1 MYKRHYSLT
10 ENPFLINPDPRFLWL
25 GKQHKEAF
33 TALVQGSK
41 RPEGLTVLTGDMGT
55 GKTTLINAL
64 VNKLDQHSFIAILAH
79 PTITKLEFFNF
90 LAESFNFYKRFSTRI
105 DFIKFFNSFLRT
117 ACKFGRR
124 VFIIIDEAHK
134 ISKDVLEEI
143 YVFSNYEMVEEI
155 RFISHI
161 EKRYRNPLNIYLVGQ
176 NELDAVLRT
185 RQFIILNKKA
195 KERYNLK
202 PLTEIETEQY
212 VNYRLKVAGAKREIF
227 TNKALKTL
235 HRISGGYPREI
246 NILCEN
252 ALLTGYFK
260 GAEKIKP
267 RIIKKCAKKHGYPL
281 NGHRGEF

>member
-1 MYKRHYSLT
+1 MYKRHYSLI
-10 ENPFLINPDPRFLWL
+10 ENPFLITPDPRFLWL
-25 GKQHKEAF
+25 GRKHQEALA
-33 TALVQGSK
+33 ALVEGIV

-64 VNKLDQHSFIAILAH
+64 VNKLDEHSFIATLTH
-79 PTITKLEFFNF
+79 PTISRLEFFNF
-90 LAESFNFYKRFSTRI
+90 LAESFNFYKRFTTRI

-117 ACKFGRR
+117 ACKFSRR
-124 VFIIIDEAHK
+124 VFIIIDEAHR
-134 ISKDVLEEI
+134 ISKDILEEI

-176 NELDAVLRT
+176 NDLDAVLRSRKFT
-185 RQFIILNKKA
+185 ILNKKA

-227 TNKALKTL
+227 TNRALKTI

-252 ALLTGYFK
+252 ALIAGYFK
-260 GAEKIKP
+260 GVGKIKP
-267 RIIKKCAKKHGYPL
+267 RIIMKCAKRHGYP
-281 NGHRGEF
+281 R

>member
-1 MYKRHYSLT
+1 MYKRHYNLT

-25 GKQHKEAF
+25 GKKHKEALA
-33 TALVQGSK
+33 ALVHGSQ

-64 VNKLDQHSFIAILAH
+64 VNQLDKQNFIAILAH
-79 PTITKLEFFNF
+79 PNINKLEFFNF
-90 LAESFNFYKRFSTRI
+90 LAESFNFYKRFTTRI
-105 DFIKFFNSFLRT
+105 DFIKYFNSFLRT
-117 ACKFGRR
+117 ACKFSRR

-143 YVFSNYEMVEEI
+143 HVFSNYEMVEEI

-161 EKRYRNPLNIYLVGQ
+161 EKRYRNPLNMYLVGQ

-185 RQFIILNKKA
+185 RQFTILNKKA
-195 KERYNLK
+195 KERYKLK
-202 PLTEIETEQY
+202 PLTETETQKY

-227 TNKALKTL
+227 TNQSLKVL
-235 HRISGGYPREI
+235 HRISDGYPREI

-252 ALLTGYFK
+252 ALLAGYFK
-260 GAEKIKP
+260 GAEVIKP
-267 RIIKKCAKKHGYPL
+267 GIIKKCAKKHGYP
-281 NGHRGEF
+281 G

>member
-1 MYKRHYSLT
+1 MYKSHYNLL

-25 GKQHKEAF
+25 GKTHKEALA
-33 TALVQGSK
+33 ALMQGSR
-41 RPEGLTVLTGDMGT
+41 RPEGLTVLTGEMGT

-64 VNKLDQHSFIAILAH
+64 VNNLDQYSFIAILAH
-79 PTITKLEFFNF
+79 PTISKLEFFNF
-90 LAESFNFYKRFSTRI
+90 LAESFNFPKRFSNRI

-117 ACKFGRR
+117 ACKFSKR
-124 VFIIIDEAHK
+124 VFLIIDEAHQ
-134 ISKDVLEEI
+134 ISKDILDEI
-143 YVFSNYEMVEEI
+143 YVFSTYEMVEEI

-176 NELDAVLRT
+176 NELDAVLRNRRFT
-185 RQFIILNKKA
+185 ILNQKA
-195 KERYNLK
+195 KERYKLK

-212 VNYRLKVAGAKREIF
+212 VNYRLKVAGAKGEIF

-267 RIIKKCAKKHGYPL
+267 RIIKKCAKEHGYPL